1 MLEIAAGVVL
11 GGLTLAF
18 LLRTRLGWYLLVG
31 VPIGVVIGGSW
42 GALLYF
48 GLGDQ
53 VADSTT
59 PELWLLSVP
68 LAVILGGAWG
78 ARFLVHWRE
87 LSLEIAEGLDRRHGW
102 GGVQFCAEQAA
113 EEVMVAVTYLL
124 FVLGFIVGPLAWRY
138 ARTPLSGW
146 GKVWTLISFGFVFL
160 LLGSWI
166 YGQFETIRRKP
177 LRSEESEGECRGDH
191 SPGV

>member
-1 MLEIAAGVVL
+1 MLEIAAGVVI
-11 GGLTLAF
+11 GGLTLTF

-31 VPIGVVIGGSW
+31 VPIGLIIGGSW

-48 GLGDQ
+48 GFGDQ
-53 VADSTT
+53 LADSST

-68 LAVILGGAWG
+68 LVFILGGAWG

-87 LSLEIAEGLDRRHGW
+87 VGLDIAEGLEHRRGW

-113 EEVMVAVTYLL
+113 DEVMVVVTYLL
-124 FVLGFIVGPLAWRY
+124 LTLGFIVGPLAWRY
-138 ARTPLSGW
+138 ARSPLSGW
-146 GKVWTLISFGFVFL
+146 GKVWTLVSFGFAFL

-166 YGQFETIRRKP
+166 YGRFGTIRRKP
-177 LRSEESEGECRGDH
+177 LRPEKSEEEGGSR
-191 SPGV
+191 